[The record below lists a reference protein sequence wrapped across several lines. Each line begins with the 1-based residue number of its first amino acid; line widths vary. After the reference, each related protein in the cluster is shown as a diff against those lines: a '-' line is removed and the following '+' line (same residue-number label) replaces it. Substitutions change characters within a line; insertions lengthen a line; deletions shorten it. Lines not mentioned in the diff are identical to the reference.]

1 MKILVTG
8 GAGYIGS
15 HTVKLLSRAGF
26 EPIIFDNLSSGH
38 RQLITS
44 GTFIQADLR
53 QREKID
59 EVFSSHRVEA
69 VIHFA
74 SLIQVGESYEN
85 PRRYYTHNL
94 ITSLNLLDAMI
105 EAGVKKF
112 VFSSSAAIYGEPR
125 EIPITE
131 DHLVAPVNPYGQSKA
146 FVEKILEDLARA
158 HGLNYVSLRY
168 FNAAGADPEAEL
180 GEIHEPETHLIPNL
194 LLHLLHQ
201 KPYFELFGDDFPT
214 PDGTAIR
221 DYIHVVDLAE
231 AHLLSLKL
239 LLDKPVHEVINLGTG
254 KGLSVKE
261 VINQVEAVTGEKVR
275 VKISPRRR
283 GDVPILLASKEKATR
298 LLGWNPKYSDIKI
311 IIETAWNWHRR
322 WLKNRS

>member
-15 HTVKLLSRAGF
+15 HTVKLLCRAGF
-26 EPIIFDNLSSGH
+26 QPIIFDNLSTGH
-38 RQLITS
+38 RRLIAG

-53 QREKID
+53 QKEKID
-59 EVFSSHRVEA
+59 EVLRSYRVEA

-74 SLIQVGESYEN
+74 SLIQVGESYQN
-85 PRRYYTHNL
+85 PRRYYSHNL
-94 ITSLNLLDAMI
+94 ITSLNLLDAML

-112 VFSSSAAIYGEPR
+112 VFSSSAAVYGEPR
-125 EIPITE
+125 SIPITE
-131 DHLVAPVNPYGQSKA
+131 DHPVAPANPYGQTKA
-146 FVEKILEDLARA
+146 FVEKILEDIGRA
-158 HGLNYVSLRY
+158 HGLNYISLRY
-168 FNAAGADPEAEL
+168 FNAAGADLEGEL

-194 LLHLLHQ
+194 LLHLLRQ

-214 PDGTAIR
+214 QDGTAIR

-231 AHLLSLKL
+231 AHVLSLKL
-239 LLDKPVHEVINLGTG
+239 LLEKPVQEVINLGTG
-254 KGLSVKE
+254 KGFSVKE
-261 VINQVEAVTGEKVR
+261 VISQVEAVTGEKVQIR
-275 VKISPRRR
+275 ISPRRR

-298 LLGWNPKYSDIKI
+298 LLGWNHKYSDMKT

-322 WLKNRS
+322 WLKNQS